1 MNKILIL
8 LTCLCATL
16 WSVAYAV
23 FDILA
28 FRAGVSLRLAA
39 VAAFVAAFGIFGGIM
54 WCLTTIAE
62 ETDEESEEEDNN
74 DE

>member
-8 LTCLCATL
+8 LACICATL

-28 FRAGVSLRLAA
+28 FRAGVSPRLAA
-39 VAAFVAAFGIFGGIM
+39 VAAFVAAFGVVGGLI
-54 WCLTTIAE
+54 WSFTAIADE
-62 ETDEESEEEDNN
+62 VDEES
-74 DE
+74 

>member
-8 LTCLCATL
+8 LACLCATL

-28 FRAGVSLRLAA
+28 FRAGVSPRLAA
-39 VAAFVAAFGIFGGIM
+39 VAAFVAAFGVAGGLI
-54 WCLTTIAE
+54 WSFTAIAE
-62 ETDEESEEEDNN
+62 ETDEESEEENN
-74 DE
+74 E